1 LILIISITKN
11 HDKKPVALLA
21 GSPAMD
27 LRQIQYFL
35 CLAEEGNM
43 TRAARQLNIVQ
54 PALSMQ
60 IAKLERS
67 IGKKL
72 FYRAAHGMSLTPAGE
87 TLAALANS
95 IMQNVDH
102 ARDEMARL
110 DGRVSGRV
118 NIGMITSAAQST
130 LAASTARI
138 AAKYPEIQ
146 LLVCEG
152 YTETLM
158 EWVVAG
164 QLDIAIVNKPPGKT
178 LLTSHHIL
186 NEEMILVR
194 SPNRT
199 IKLPKTV
206 AYGQLE
212 NLDVVVPSRRHGLRR
227 ILDSVAAES
236 GFSLK
241 PRLEIDTL
249 SAICEVVAATDMV
262 TVLPGIAVHDALAT
276 GKLEVHRLRK
286 PAIARTV
293 TWVTH
298 PRRIVSAAMSAVI
311 DVISEDLRTAAK
323 SAARFASRR

>member
-1 LILIISITKN
+1 
-11 HDKKPVALLA
+11 
-21 GSPAMD
+21 MD

-60 IAKLERS
+60 ITKLERS

-87 TLAALANS
+87 TLARLTSS
-95 IMQNVDH
+95 IMKDVDH

-110 DGRVSGRV
+110 DGKVSGRV
-118 NIGMITSAAQST
+118 CIGMITSAAQST

-164 QLDIAIVNKPPGKT
+164 QLDIAIVNNPPGKT
-178 LLTSHHIL
+178 PLTSHHL
-186 NEEMILVR
+186 LDEEMILVR
-194 SPNRT
+194 RPNSNVT
-199 IKLPKTV
+199 LPKTV
-206 AYGQLE
+206 AYGQIQ
-212 NLDVVVPSRRHGLRR
+212 NLDLVVPSRRHGLRR
-227 ILDSVAAES
+227 ILDSAAADS
-236 GFSLK
+236 GFNLK

-249 SAICEVVAATDMV
+249 SAICEVVAATNLV
-262 TVLPGIAVHDALAT
+262 TVLPGIAVHHALET

-293 TWVTH
+293 TWVAH
-298 PRRIVSAAMSAVI
+298 PRRVVSAAMSAVI
-311 DVISEDLRTAAK
+311 EIISDDLRAAAK